1 MRPSKLISKLIVAA
15 AAVAT
20 ASCAVAPP
28 GNPNVAFLAWEGE
41 FVRDLMAFY
50 PEWAVQSGDYS
61 RADQLTVPDTAWQA
75 RELDFLQRESKELA
89 RFNPAQL
96 EPLLRAD
103 HGQIDNFLKGL
114 RWRREALREWEWNPS
129 LAEYDLGYN
138 PAGTIDLILGT
149 EYAPLDQR
157 LRTVSARLA
166 RVPALYAATRA
177 NIRRPTR
184 EHTQLAIRQHQG
196 AKAQLGDELAATVA
210 ASGLSAD
217 EKTAFNQRTAAA
229 RKSIEGYVAWLTE
242 IEPSLTPDYAR
253 EFPLGREL
261 YEQKFAYDIQSGF
274 TIEQLFERAK
284 THKEKLL
291 QDMEVHARKLW
302 PKYFG
307 KKKPVPKDRRELI
320 AQVIAKVSEKHSK
333 PERFV
338 DDVRAQI
345 PALEQFVRERDLLD
359 QDPGKPLIVRE
370 TPPFNPTRGVAIA
383 SIEAPGPFNPGAAT
397 HYNVNP
403 MSDFTP
409 ERQESFLREYNDR
422 MLQILNIHE
431 GVPGHYVQLL
441 HSNKSPSLVK
451 SLLGNG
457 TMVEGWA
464 VYAERMMLENGWGN
478 HEPELWLMLD
488 KFQLRATCNTILDY
502 SVHVLGMSEEDALK
516 LLMQEGFQTETEARG
531 KWRRVQ
537 LTSVQLTSYF
547 AGFSEIYEFREQQKQ
562 SLGAAFNLKAFHNRF
577 LSYGSVPVKVIKQ
590 LMAEPQVVGK
600 GLPTYIGDLGRHSH
614 AANQSDVGRH
624 SHAASQ
630 SDVGRHSHAASQR
643 VRPGESVA
651 GN

>member
-1 MRPSKLISKLIVAA
+1 MRGLKLIVAA
-15 AAVAT
+15 AAFLP

-28 GNPNVAFLAWEGE
+28 AEPNAAFRAWQGE

-50 PEWAVQSGDYS
+50 PEWAVQAGDYR
-61 RADQLTVPDTAWQA
+61 RADELTVPDAAWQG
-75 RELDFLQRESKELA
+75 RELEFLQREAKELA
-89 RFNPAQL
+89 RFDPALL

-103 HGQIDNFLKGL
+103 HGQIANFLQGS
-114 RWRREALREWEWNPS
+114 RWRRETLREWEWNPALS
-129 LAEYDLGYN
+129 DYN
-138 PAGTIDLILGT
+138 PANTLDVILTT
-149 EYAPLDQR
+149 EYAPLGQR

-166 RVPALYAATRA
+166 KIPAFYSAVHA

-196 AKAQLGDELAATVA
+196 AMAQLGDDLAAKVA
-210 ASGLSAD
+210 ASGLAPD
-217 EKTAFNQRTAAA
+217 EKAQFRERMAAA
-229 RKSIEGYVAWLTE
+229 RKSIEDFVAWLTE

-253 EFPLGREL
+253 EFPLGRAL
-261 YEQKFAYDIQSGF
+261 YEQKFAYDIQSGL

-284 THKEKLL
+284 LAKERLL
-291 QDMEVHARKLW
+291 ADMEVRSRQLW

-307 KKKPVPKDRRELI
+307 KKKPPPKERRELI

-345 PALEQFVRERDLLD
+345 PALEKFVRERDLLD
-359 QDPGKPLIVRE
+359 QDPSKPLVVRE

-409 ERQESFLREYNDR
+409 ERAEGFLREYNDR

-431 GVPGHYVQLL
+431 AVPGHYTQLL
-441 HSNKSPSLVK
+441 HANRSPSVVK

-464 VYAERMMLENGWGN
+464 VYAERMMLESGWGN
-478 HEPELWLMLD
+478 DEPELWLMLD
-488 KFQLRATCNTILDY
+488 KFQLRATCNVILDY
-502 SVHVLGMSEEDALK
+502 SVHVLGMTEEDALK
-516 LLMQEGFQTETEARG
+516 LLMQEAFQTETEARG

-537 LTSVQLTSYF
+537 LSSVQLTSYF
-547 AGFSEIYEFREQQKQ
+547 AGFSEIYEFREQEKQ
-562 SLGAAFNLKAFHNRF
+562 RLGAAFDLKAFHNRF

-590 LMAEPQVVGK
+590 LMTEPT
-600 GLPTYIGDLGRHSH
+600 P
-614 AANQSDVGRH
+614 AAVQT
-624 SHAASQ
+624 
-630 SDVGRHSHAASQR
+630 
-643 VRPGESVA
+643 A
-651 GN
+651 GS